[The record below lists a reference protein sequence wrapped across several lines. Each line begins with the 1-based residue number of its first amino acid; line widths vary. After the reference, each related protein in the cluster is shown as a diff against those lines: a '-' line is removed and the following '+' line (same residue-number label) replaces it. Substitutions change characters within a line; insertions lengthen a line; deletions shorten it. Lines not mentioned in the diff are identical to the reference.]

1 MKMERVIT
9 EEKLRKWR
17 QFHDREC
24 GIEIVPRA
32 LDESEEAFYERI
44 LTIAKN
50 MGYTAEIRKEG
61 DGYFL
66 YRL

>member
-1 MKMERVIT
+1 MESNST

-24 GIEIVPRA
+24 GVEIVPPSA
-32 LDESEEAFYERI
+32 EESEEAFYERI

-50 MGYTAEIRKEG
+50 MGYKAEIRKEG